1 MTPLQWLDGRLVDED
16 DPTLASSADAGH
28 ASDPSCYTSARV
40 TAGRALHP
48 DHHARR
54 LQRDARA
61 IGLGEFDPS
70 LVVHACRDLGRAV
83 FADGTGIVRIEAR
96 RGSGG
101 EGVSLHATARQI
113 GVERDRWSALTAPIV
128 HHGPR
133 TFAGAKLMHCG
144 LYEEARAI
152 AANAGVDETL
162 LFDEAGRL
170 VEGARTN
177 LLIVDARGRLASPD
191 LALGA
196 VAGVALEIVSECAP
210 ELTIAAI
217 HPGDVANARELIA
230 LNAVRGARPIT
241 QLDGRRVGSGG
252 PGPWVVRL
260 DELLSDSQ

>member
-1 MTPLQWLDGRLVDED
+1 MKTLQWLDGRLVDED
-16 DPTLASSADAGH
+16 DPALASSADAGDTS
-28 ASDPSCYTSARV
+28 APSCYTSARV
-40 TAGRALHP
+40 TAGRARYP

-70 LVVHACRDLGRAV
+70 LVVQACRDLGRAV
-83 FADGTGIVRIEAR
+83 FADRTGIVRIEAR
-96 RGSGG
+96 RGG
-101 EGVSLHATARQI
+101 EGLSLHATARQI
-113 GVERDRWSALTAPIV
+113 GVERDRWSAVTAPIV

-162 LFDEAGRL
+162 LFDKAGRL

-177 LLIVDARGRLASPD
+177 LLIVDALGRLTSPD

-196 VAGVALEIVSECAP
+196 VAGVALEIVSEGAP

-217 HPGDVANARELIA
+217 HAGDVANARELIA

-241 QLDGRRVGSGG
+241 QLDGRPVGTGG
-252 PGPWVVRL
+252 PGPWVERL